1 MSMCTSLLS
10 YSSLLHDQGLVTNK
24 NVIVVSS
31 LSCFRHPPPTLS
43 SLQIFFQMYD
53 VCHNALQTNWIYKFR
68 FMFRV
73 DCKLC
78 FIMLLVTKMV
88 QVHMYNMYK
97 LVYCTQTAFYLQMGL
112 IRNFFLNAAI
122 LQQIQLFKSKFV
134 KTRSFSEKYRKETLF
149 ITGNFRKLLQDL
161 LKGYSGV
168 HKARC
173 YCKILK

>member
-24 NVIVVSS
+24 DVIVVSS

-97 LVYCTQTAFYLQMGL
+97 LVYCT
-112 IRNFFLNAAI
+112 
-122 LQQIQLFKSKFV
+122 
-134 KTRSFSEKYRKETLF
+134 
-149 ITGNFRKLLQDL
+149 
-161 LKGYSGV
+161 
-168 HKARC
+168 
-173 YCKILK
+173 